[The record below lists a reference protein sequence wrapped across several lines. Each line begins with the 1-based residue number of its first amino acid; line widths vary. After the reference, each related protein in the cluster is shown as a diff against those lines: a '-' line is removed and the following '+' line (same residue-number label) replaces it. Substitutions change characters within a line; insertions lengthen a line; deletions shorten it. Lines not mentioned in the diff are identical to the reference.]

1 LTLRQNMMTTG
12 TNRIRDYSA
21 TGKTSDGA
29 IFSASVS
36 RLSRLTAV
44 IEIQDPKVVLRA
56 SQIIT
61 EFAVN
66 LDEAGV
72 YNGQATVGGMVNTGA
87 GLTCELK
94 LAETGFV
101 EGSPVRLEP
110 GGMTAPHFDLFL
122 DQWQKVYRILPEF
135 KVIMADTQMFLLD
148 MRQWLNQVELE
159 MTGGASTNDAEAGLA
174 RLRELSSGITPAFNA
189 LHERFEEVG
198 RSIEPELRPA
208 HELMTKRLLHPLVMC
223 SPFAHRTFHKPLGY
237 AGDYEM
243 VNMMLRDPLEGNTY
257 YAKALN
263 AWFINQ
269 WPAEAH
275 RNRITYLVDRLREES
290 LRGERR
296 KRPIRVLNLGC
307 GPAHEVVEYLKRY
320 DLTEYLDLTLWD
332 FNDETVRQTGQHL
345 EECKRRYHRT
355 MPIKIT
361 RKSVHQVLKDGGR
374 NSRAAVAHE
383 FDYIYCAGLFDYL
396 TNRTCKQ
403 LDNVFYDWLA
413 PGGLLAVTNVVDYM
427 PFRHMMEFL
436 LDWKLIYRDTNDA
449 PSLYPDRAPRDCCRV
464 LRDVTGVNM
473 MVEVRKP
480 THA

>member
-1 LTLRQNMMTTG
+1 MMTTG
-12 TNRIRDYSA
+12 TNRIRDYSV
-21 TGKTSDGA
+21 TGKTADGVVFTGA
-29 IFSASVS
+29 VT
-36 RLSRLTAV
+36 RLSRLAAV
-44 IEIQDPKVVLRA
+44 MEVQDPQVVLRT
-56 SQIIT
+56 SQVLT
-61 EFAVN
+61 EFTIN
-66 LDEAGV
+66 LDTAPIFSGR
-72 YNGQATVGGMVNTGA
+72 ATVGGLVNTGTA
-87 GLTCELK
+87 LTCELK
-94 LAETGFV
+94 LAENGFV
-101 EGSPVRLEP
+101 EGSPVRLAP
-110 GGMTAPHFDLFL
+110 GGVTAQQFGDFL
-122 DQWQKVYRILPEF
+122 QQWQQVYRVLPEF
-135 KVIMADTQMFLLD
+135 KMVLVDIQMYLTDL
-148 MRQWLNQVELE
+148 RQWLNQIELE
-159 MTGGASTNDAEAGLA
+159 MTGGQPETQSEAGRD
-174 RLRELSSGITPAFNA
+174 RLRELSNKITPAFNA

-198 RSIEPELRPA
+198 RRVEPELRPV
-208 HELMTKRLLHPLVMC
+208 HELVTKRVLHPLVMC

-243 VNMMLRDPLEGNTY
+243 VNMMLRDPLEGNSY

-275 RNRITYLVDRLREES
+275 RNRIDYLVDRLREES

-307 GPAHEVVEYLKRY
+307 GPAHEVVEYLRRH

-332 FNDETVRQTGQHL
+332 FNDETVERPGRNL
-345 EECKRRYHRT
+345 EACKRQYQRT

-396 TNRTCKQ
+396 THRTCKQ

-413 PGGLLAVTNVVDYM
+413 PGGLLAVTNVVDFM
-427 PFRHMMEFL
+427 PFRHMMEFM
-436 LDWKLIYRDTNDA
+436 LDWKLIYRDTSDA
-449 PSLYPDRAPRDCCRV
+449 PALYPDRAPRDCCRV

-480 THA
+480 SHA